1 MGAAASAEVEVCLK
15 KQELGECLVTPGCA
29 VEDDVTSKYS
39 LVKALSGGKSG
50 AYLFLVRK
58 IKAADATLRVLKTY
72 PSAFYDPGTR
82 DVRRDDAGRIAE
94 ERPFREIIALC
105 AMSGTPGFPCLYKR
119 GCAAF
124 PRAWAPDGPA
134 AAVVCPYVVM
144 SLAPGATL
152 SALDL
157 RGLTPAL
164 SMGIALQLLRL
175 LLTAERK
182 LGAGFQHFDL
192 HPDNI
197 FVDLTACAPTSIVEG
212 LRISCPSVT
221 LIDFDLVAAP
231 AFGGPAFLAE
241 LPEQAAKRTGAQPV
255 PERTIAFVTKWL
267 NPSRASAVLGSVRS
281 VSNTDMRNW
290 LVITHVLLTRLL
302 PSGTPGPA
310 LHGCA
315 SAREC
320 LARYNDVFEPLFRLT
335 RRRGGDDGGG
345 GAAAEDLAEP
355 VDLVLFQAM
364 LMRTVLSAVHASEWG
379 VRDWTAL
386 WEAFD
391 GEVMRSVGVH
401 PTYDTTQLRAHCR
414 TVRPHSLEMKTDRAV
429 GAVVT
434 VTFGGV
440 ELLVSAPALAPR
452 LEVRFNPP
460 LRAYV
465 ELSIRDIASHLLS
478 AAFGLGG
485 RLPFSRALYE
495 LSGIKASFAAVPP
508 PPAYNVEVE
517 SILVAP
523 GQSSSSVVTV
533 DVVLSLSSVL
543 YALARL
549 AKKLVLPL
557 RMQELDK
564 SAPGYQRLRIR
575 AQLPLSDEP
584 NACSEALTLAVKGK
598 PDAAQTAACRLFV
611 RQLQIQLF
619 AIPFDMQIVRTF
631 AALTLEGGVSLVY
644 QDFGRNVTHDLVSS
658 SSSSVPQ
665 SMDTRVF
672 RALGEQSARAML
684 QNALPEY
691 LRNNEDVDVFSALQ
705 HVYELTRSRQGK
717 RKER

>member
-1 MGAAASAEVEVCLK
+1 MGAAASTEPVEVCLK
-15 KQELGECLVTPGCA
+15 KREVGECLVTPGCA

-58 IKAADATLRVLKTY
+58 SKAVAPDAPLRILKAY

-119 GCAAF
+119 GCTAF
-124 PRAWAPDGPA
+124 PRAWAPDGP
-134 AAVVCPYVVM
+134 AVVCPYVVM

-197 FVDLTACAPTSIVEG
+197 FVDLAACAPTSIVEG

-267 NPSRASAVLGSVRS
+267 NPSRASALLGSVRS
-281 VSNTDMRNW
+281 VPSTDMRNW

-302 PSGTPGPA
+302 PPGAQPPA
-310 LHGCA
+310 LRGCT
-315 SAREC
+315 SAHEC

-335 RRRGGDDGGG
+335 RRRGGGDGSG
-345 GAAAEDLAEP
+345 GAAEGLAEP
-355 VDLVLFQAM
+355 VDLVPFQAM
-364 LMRTVLSAVHASEWG
+364 LMRTVLSAVHASE
-379 VRDWTAL
+379 RDWTAR

-414 TVRPHSLEMKTDRAV
+414 TARPHSVEMKTDRAV

-452 LEVRFNPP
+452 LEVHFEPP
-460 LRAYV
+460 LRVAA

-495 LSGIKASFAAVPP
+495 LTGVKASFAAVPP

-517 SILVAP
+517 SILAAP
-523 GQSSSSVVTV
+523 GQSSVTV
-533 DVVLSLSSVL
+533 EVVLSLSSAL

-549 AKKLVLPL
+549 AKQLVPL

-598 PDAAQTAACRLFV
+598 PDAAQAAACRLFL
-611 RQLQIQLF
+611 RQVQVGLL

-631 AALTLEGGVSLVY
+631 AAVTLGGGVSLVY
-644 QDFGRNVTHDLVSS
+644 QDFGRKVTHDLVSS
-658 SSSSVPQ
+658 APK
-665 SMDTRVF
+665 SMDTRF
-672 RALGEQSARAML
+672 RALGEHSARALGDAVL

-691 LRNNEDVDVFSALQ
+691 LRDNEDMDVFYALQ
-705 HVYELTRSRQGK
+705 NVYEVTRSRQGK